1 MAEKSLDEAAI
12 DRILTEK
19 GVDLDRAHKDMKSP
33 EVEKQLAEN
42 RELAKTI
49 GVDGTPAF
57 VIGQKIVGGFIE
69 GDILAAVK
77 AEAARPSAT
86 KGTGQ

>member
-1 MAEKSLDEAAI
+1 
-12 DRILTEK
+12 
-19 GVDLDRAHKDMKSP
+19 
-33 EVEKQLAEN
+33 
-42 RELAKTI
+42 
-49 GVDGTPAF
+49 VDGTPAF